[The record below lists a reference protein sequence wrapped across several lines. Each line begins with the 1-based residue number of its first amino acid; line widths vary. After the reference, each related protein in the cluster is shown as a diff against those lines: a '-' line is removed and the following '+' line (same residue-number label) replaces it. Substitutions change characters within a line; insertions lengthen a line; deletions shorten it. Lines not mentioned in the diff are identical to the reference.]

1 MENNGDLLLGILFA
15 PQYGI
20 AVRPPREELHALGER
35 DIDGQ
40 PVLHA
45 LFRRDRHSVDS
56 AVELRQAH
64 ADGDLH
70 RVHPDEG
77 VLPLHALGEYRI
89 RLQPRHTEPYEFF
102 DRRPRRVQGKFQAA
116 HDDVDRRLPVT
127 VKVTVQRLRKRRRT
141 ELCVRKRIRKYRD
154 DVQPRRFKSA
164 HERRVI
170 GEIAHDPLGAV
181 EYDAR
186 RRTRRV
192 DVRRTVRRDVRTVP
206 VIIGM
211 PYAVPWLFLR
221 RGHIS
226 LIAAEPSREI
236 EHRAAHIL
244 LSVEPEIAAQF
255 HEIVVRHPMRN
266 TLRSAVFDKERM
278 AFLRAQEIGGGM
290 PEEGAVKPRSHP

>member
-1 MENNGDLLLGILFA
+1 M
-15 PQYGI
+15 
-20 AVRPPREELHALGER
+20 RPPREELHALGER

-45 LFRRDRHSVDS
+45 LFRRDRHGVDS

-192 DVRRTVRRDVRTVP
+192 DVRRTVRCDVGAVP
-206 VIIGM
+206 PVVGM
-211 PYAVPWLFLR
+211 PHAVPRLFLR
-221 RGHIS
+221 RRHLS
-226 LIAAEPSREI
+226 RIAPEACREI
-236 EHRAAHIL
+236 EHRTAHVL
-244 LSVEPEIAAQF
+244 LPVKAEITAQL
-255 HEIVVRHPMRN
+255 HQIVIRHPMRN
-266 TLRSAVFDKERM
+266 TLRPAILYEERM
-278 AFLRAQEIGGGM
+278 AFPRAQEIGGCTLKK
-290 PEEGAVKPRSHP
+290 GAIQPRPHP